1 MLKRVFIGLIFLT
14 SLGWI
19 GYVGFNIFTNGN
31 DYSPEHIF
39 NAEDGDLL
47 IVNRSD
53 EINFSQIDDFLS
65 APLYNLATT
74 LSDSLYETGYFSSQR
89 EHLLLQG
96 KSQWNEDNIRA
107 LFAASGSSIS
117 FDGTTFQL
125 GDLKGRFRRSNLYVS
140 AQEYTPSRSPL
151 KFEYDKKSTVSVL
164 HMTIDR
170 IESVSD
176 IYFKSNG
183 KVDYITYNDEIE
195 QGKQVGDELLFA
207 AVIPKS
213 AKNYHFLE
221 RDYAASNDSIFANG
235 PMFGWMQNGFV
246 SFTYGGSLVIIS
258 DYIDGQDPILI
269 LNDLQQTQEE
279 HYFKTP
285 LESWLKESQG
295 YHIKYLEDFVV
306 ISERESV
313 CDQVIADY
321 QIGNTIALNTKA
333 REQLFSGLP
342 KAISER
348 HILGE
353 ERISRA
359 VYNGYL
365 LETHLGG
372 AVTTNTANEGKSS
385 IAMACNFEI
394 ADFTVLP
401 ANGNVIAL
409 GKRGQLVG
417 FSNGKEQWRKEISEA
432 PLGNLQVIDL
442 HGNGES
448 HLLVNTED
456 AIYLWDT
463 QGNAVNGFPI
473 KLEATAQ
480 NEVKFYRWKGKSY
493 FLIGDSESRVLHYDA
508 RGREL
513 AIFKLNDLIT
523 EQIDVWASQG
533 KLFAGF
539 RFGDKFEM
547 FSMSKQRSHRTFD
560 VPKDAVSAKIPNEL
574 LHFGLNSGQLV
585 KINQQG
591 SPTNFKKYGRSK
603 IIGVHQAGKNPT
615 VILQSANELH
625 LVNQEG
631 IPFAQVRVPFNE
643 IADISYNALNSG
655 KTIIAIIDGLENNVY
670 LYTLSGEPILDRSL
684 EGKGKVLVKSN
695 GSGLQ
700 ITTIVDQFLVQYLE
714 N

>member
-31 DYSPEHIF
+31 DFSPEHIF
-39 NAEDGDLL
+39 GAEDGELL
-47 IVNRSD
+47 IVNRPD
-53 EINFSQIDDFLS
+53 EINFAQLDVFVS
-65 APLYNLATT
+65 APLYNQATT
-74 LSDSLYETGYFSSQR
+74 LNDSLYEIGYFSARR
-89 EHLLLQG
+89 EHFLLQS
-96 KSQWNEDNIRA
+96 KIQWDENNIRS
-107 LFAASGSSIS
+107 LFASSGSSIA
-117 FDGTTFQL
+117 FNGTEFQL
-125 GDLKGRFRRSNLYVS
+125 GELRGRFHKSNLYVF
-140 AQEYTPSRSPL
+140 AQDYTPSRSPI
-151 KFEYDKKSTVSVL
+151 KFEYDKKSTVSIL
-164 HMTIDR
+164 DLEADE

-176 IYFKSNG
+176 IYFKQND

-207 AVIPKS
+207 SVIPKT
-213 AKNYHFLE
+213 AKLYHFLE
-221 RDYAASNDSIFANG
+221 RDYAANNDSIFAAG
-235 PMFGWMQNGFV
+235 PMFGWMHDGFV
-246 SFTYGGSLVIIS
+246 TFIYGGAMVIIS
-258 DYIDGQDPILI
+258 DYIDGQDPILL
-269 LNDLQQTQEE
+269 LNDLQQTQDEQHFE
-279 HYFKTP
+279 TP
-285 LESWLKESQG
+285 LASGFPEGSG
-295 YHIKYLEDFVV
+295 YYIKYLEDFVV

-333 REQLFSGLP
+333 REQLYSGLP
-342 KAISER
+342 KAVSER

-365 LETHLGG
+365 LETHVGG
-372 AVTTNTANEGKSS
+372 GISTNTTNEKKSS

-394 ADFTVLP
+394 ADFTVLSG
-401 ANGNVIAL
+401 NGNVIAL
-409 GKRGQLVG
+409 GKRGQLVR

-432 PLGNLQVIDL
+432 PIGELQVIDL

-463 QGNAVNGFPI
+463 DGKVVNGFPI
-473 KLEATAQ
+473 QLEASVQ

-493 FLIGDSESRVLHYDA
+493 FLIGDNESRVLHYDA

-513 AIFKLNDLIT
+513 AIFKLDEPVT
-523 EQIDVWASQG
+523 AQIDVWASQG

-539 RFGDKFEM
+539 RHANKFEM
-547 FSMSKQRSHRTFD
+547 FSMAKQRSHRTFD
-560 VPKDAVSAKIPNEL
+560 VPNNAVSAKIPNEL

-603 IIGVHQAGKNPT
+603 IIDVHQTGKNPT

-625 LVNQEG
+625 LINQEG

-684 EGKGKVLVKSN
+684 EGKSKVSVKSN